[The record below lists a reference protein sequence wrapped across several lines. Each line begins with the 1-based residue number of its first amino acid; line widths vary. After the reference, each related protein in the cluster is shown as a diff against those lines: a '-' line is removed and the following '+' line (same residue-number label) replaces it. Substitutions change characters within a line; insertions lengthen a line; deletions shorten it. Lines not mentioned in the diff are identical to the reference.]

1 MKKNIIGIEQ
11 LGKEACWMFIQQVIG
26 MPDVKMNSNFF
37 SDKVAMLFFARHSM
51 PERLCCTAAVRQMGG
66 TTIFEG
72 SVKEEW
78 QKKEAHF
85 QGTLL
90 PIFGYY
96 LDCMYIYGLQLDP
109 EQIESHDLSFP
120 IINAGGNDK
129 HPAHALADYACMI
142 KIAKRLD
149 GITAAWIGSPNG
161 TLYSLL
167 ELMQWYPYQFNIS
180 MPPHVNTDIVDQ
192 KIKKLNLPV
201 TICQTP
207 EEAIKDAQFIFAGK
221 RAPEDDKASE
231 PWRISADLIRI
242 ANKKVKLL
250 LSASPIRAIPIE
262 DKVLNSSTSLLTKQ
276 AEYRLAVHKRF
287 LHWVFVK

>member
-1 MKKNIIGIEQ
+1 MKRNIIGIEQ
-11 LGKEACWMFIQQVIG
+11 LGKEVCWMFIQQAIG
-26 MPDVKMNSNFF
+26 MPDVKMYSNFF
-37 SDKVAMLFFARHSM
+37 SNKVAMLLFTRHSM

-72 SVKEEW
+72 AVKDEW

-85 QGTLL
+85 QGALL

-96 LDCMYIYGLQLDP
+96 LDCMYVYGLQLDQDQV
-109 EQIESHDLSFP
+109 ENHNLSFP
-120 IINAGGNDK
+120 VINAGGNDK

-142 KIAKRLD
+142 KVAKKLD

-180 MPPHVNTDIVDQ
+180 MPPHVNADIVYK
-192 KIKKLNLPV
+192 KIEKLKLPV
-201 TICQTP
+201 TICRTP
-207 EEAIKDAQFIFAGK
+207 EEAVKDVQFIFAGK
-221 RAPEDDKASE
+221 RAPEGDTDSE
-231 PWRISADLIRI
+231 AWRISAHLMSM
-242 ANKKVKLL
+242 ASKKVKLL
-250 LSASPIRAIPIE
+250 LSSSPIRAIPIE
-262 DKVLNSSTSLLTKQ
+262 ENVLKSSSLLTKQ

-287 LHWVFVK
+287 LHWVFTS